1 MDTGETAS
9 AAAPGALEVLNPC
22 VRGPRY
28 LHAWYSTA
36 LACSAEMEDWWL
48 GQAGVVVVAAAVA
61 AAVVVV
67 VMVVEAEAALGE
79 GQSAQSCSLSCAC
92 LQG

>member
-1 MDTGETAS
+1 MDMGETAS
-9 AAAPGALEVLNPC
+9 AAAPGALGVLNPC
-22 VRGPRY
+22 ARGPRY

-36 LACSAEMEDWWL
+36 LVCSAEMEDWWL
-48 GQAGVVVVAAAVA
+48 GQAGVVVVVVA

-67 VMVVEAEAALGE
+67 VVMVAEAEAALGE

>member
-1 MDTGETAS
+1 MDMGETAS
-9 AAAPGALEVLNPC
+9 AAAPGALGVLNPC

-28 LHAWYSTA
+28 LHAWHSTA

-48 GQAGVVVVAAAVA
+48 GQAAVGVVAAAAA

-67 VMVVEAEAALGE
+67 TVVEAEAALGE